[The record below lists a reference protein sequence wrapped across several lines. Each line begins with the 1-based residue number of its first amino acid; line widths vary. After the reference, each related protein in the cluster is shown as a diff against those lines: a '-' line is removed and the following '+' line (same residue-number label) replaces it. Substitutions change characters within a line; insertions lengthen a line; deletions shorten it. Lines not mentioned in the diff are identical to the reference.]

1 MVGQQSVNI
10 EMAAGFPGQPYLSGP
25 HRAQPGTIVSAG
37 TSHPNYVGYAYT
49 YSSDGNCT
57 LGGSGV
63 FYGILVN
70 PGNYP
75 LYGTSSG
82 ALAPTLALPQYS
94 PGEFM
99 YDTTGIWVELGAA
112 ANVGDNVYY
121 DTTTGAIGS
130 QAPAILIAGAQR
142 IAYASNVATV
152 SLTPAGTP
160 PLQIDSVITTADGQ
174 VTAITSLGT
183 GTGGNGTYNVGTV
196 TNASAQAFGATKLA
210 APSGKLFIP
219 GWSVLR
225 FTLAGAGLGLIG
237 TKLS

>member
-37 TSHPNYVGYAYT
+37 TSQPNYVGYAYT
-49 YSSDGNCT
+49 YSSDGNCVI
-57 LGGSGV
+57 GGTGN
-63 FYGILVN
+63 FYGILIN
-70 PGNYP
+70 PQNYP

-82 ALAPTLALPQYS
+82 PLAPTLALPQYS

-112 ANVGDNVYY
+112 AAVGQDVYF
-121 DTTTGAIGS
+121 DQTTGAISSGAS
-130 QAPAILIAGAQR
+130 TAPASGAQR
-142 IAYASNVATV
+142 AAFASNVMTV
-152 SLTPAGTP
+152 SLAPAGMPAIGVGTK
-160 PLQIDSVITTADGQ
+160 VVTADGQ
-174 VTAITSLGT
+174 STSVTSLGS

-196 TNASAQAFGATKLA
+196 TDHAAQAFSLSGAA
-210 APSGKLFIP
+210 APAGKTKIV
-219 GWSVLR
+219 GWEVLR
-225 FTLAGAGLGLIG
+225 FTLSAAGLGLVG